1 MLTNKGGGRRDVV
14 AVKPI
19 GTGLTRMRQE
29 NIV

>member
-14 AVKPI
+14 AVKPV

-29 NIV
+29 YM